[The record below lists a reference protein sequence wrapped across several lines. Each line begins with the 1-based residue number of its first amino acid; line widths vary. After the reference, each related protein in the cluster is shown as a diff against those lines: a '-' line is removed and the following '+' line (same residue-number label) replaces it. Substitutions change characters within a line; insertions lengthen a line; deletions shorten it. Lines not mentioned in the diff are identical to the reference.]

1 MPDTP
6 TRRLDDV
13 PNDPSSSFCVKCGGP
28 MIWAWTA
35 IYPFRQLDE
44 PRLYVQQRKKAY
56 RPKRSLCNAL
66 VCVECGY
73 TEFYTRTPKR
83 LLE

>member
-13 PNDPSSSFCVKCGGP
+13 PNDPPSAACAKCGGSV
-28 MIWAWTA
+28 IWAQTRVQPTNMLYA
-35 IYPFRQLDE
+35 T
-44 PRLYVQQRKKAY
+44 RLYVEQPKNLFA
-56 RPKRSLCNAL
+56 KRSLCNAL
-66 VCVECGY
+66 VCTECGY
-73 TEFYTRTPKR
+73 TEFYTATPKK